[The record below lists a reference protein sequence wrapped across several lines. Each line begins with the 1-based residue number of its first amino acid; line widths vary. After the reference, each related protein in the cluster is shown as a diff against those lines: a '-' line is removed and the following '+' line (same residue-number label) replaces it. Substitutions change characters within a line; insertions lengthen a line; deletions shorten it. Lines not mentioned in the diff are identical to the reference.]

1 MEKLDPTY
9 LDHETTL
16 VNLSSSLLTH
26 FGVTPFHSTIKEV
39 DEAMKG
45 HQKIAFLLFDG
56 SGEYILNQY
65 PHTTKFMREH
75 KLMTIHSVNPATT
88 VACTSALLT
97 GKNPIENGWLGWSL
111 YVNGYK
117 DPIDVFPNTDSLTD
131 EKISVPE
138 VYKQECPLT
147 YIDALL
153 KEKGVKARLDLQAP
167 LWDGK
172 GPSSLKEL
180 RTHAHVFFQEGGQ
193 FYYGY
198 WTNPDHIIHHKGV
211 RSFTLHHVLR
221 QINHTVKAFVK
232 ENPDVLV
239 FTLADHGLV
248 NVQYRDLKA
257 FPALESC
264 LAKPMA
270 LEGRTASIFLK
281 EGTEKSFVEGFNK
294 EFGDRFI
301 LKKTSDALKEGYFG
315 DGEINPHAKDSLG
328 DYLAIAIS
336 DQLLT
341 DTTYLKEITVH
352 EGHHAG
358 ATEEE
363 RAILL
368 GCYNR

>member
-1 MEKLDPTY
+1 MDKLDPTY

-16 VNLSSSLLTH
+16 VNLTSSLLAH
-26 FGVTPFHSTIKEV
+26 YGVTPFHQTIPQV
-39 DEAMKG
+39 DDLMKG
-45 HQKIAFLLFDG
+45 HQKIAFFLFDG
-56 SGEYILNQY
+56 LGEYILNQY
-65 PHTTKFMREH
+65 PHTTRFMREH

-111 YVNGYK
+111 YVDGYT
-117 DPIDVFPNTDSLTD
+117 DPIDVFPNTNSLTD
-131 EKISVPE
+131 EKIAKPD
-138 VYKQECPLT
+138 VYKEECPLT

-172 GPSSLKEL
+172 GPSSLKDI
-180 RTHAHVFFQEGGQ
+180 RVHGKTFFAEGGQ
-193 FYYGY
+193 FYYAY
-198 WTNPDHIIHHKGV
+198 WTNPDHIIHEKGV
-211 RSFTLHHVLR
+211 RSWSLQRTLR
-221 QINHTVKAFVK
+221 SINRTVKAFVK
-232 ENPDVLV
+232 ENPDVLL
-239 FTLADHGLV
+239 FTLADHCLI

-264 LAKPMA
+264 LRKPLA

-281 EGTEKSFVEGFNK
+281 EGTEETFVKGFNE
-294 EFGDRFI
+294 EFGARFL
-301 LKKTSDALKEGYFG
+301 LKKTSDALQEGYFG
-315 DGEINPHAKDSLG
+315 DGPINPHAKDSLG

>member
-1 MEKLDPTY
+1 MDKLDPTY

-16 VNLSSSLLTH
+16 VNLSSSLLAH

-221 QINHTVKAFVK
+221 QINHTVEAFVK

-281 EGTEKSFVEGFNK
+281 EGTEMMC
-294 EFGDRFI
+294 
-301 LKKTSDALKEGYFG
+301 T
-315 DGEINPHAKDSLG
+315 
-328 DYLAIAIS
+328 
-336 DQLLT
+336 QLSGL
-341 DTTYLKEITVH
+341 
-352 EGHHAG
+352 
-358 ATEEE
+358 
-363 RAILL
+363 
-368 GCYNR
+368 N